1 MEDHSGRGEKEPWVG
16 ICLILK
22 CKSLYILKRRC
33 TNKGAKGEVSSVAEG
48 PGKGGMAIALNPSRQ
63 ISACPRVSAPIL
75 FVYGCVPERVIS
87 SGVIH
92 IKRPG
97 FIFTSFISLGV
108 EGRLLQL
115 WTMKRTSQILIHLSD
130 MLKCCFQRY
139 YKYAIAGLSGIKS
152 EFKIIKCKFKSWTIS
167 FKVDHSE
174 SEFSAQGHFQM
185 ATFLKVLEIFQAL
198 PLMKTSDLGL
208 MYKWFFS
215 TKPTEGLNSWLVSRR
230 ESLHFRARW
239 EPRLQTQTQTDTCM
253 NEWFSTA
260 TLLNI
265 SVIIS
270 CDRFVCFLN

>member
-115 WTMKRTSQILIHLSD
+115 
-130 MLKCCFQRY
+130 
-139 YKYAIAGLSGIKS
+139 
-152 EFKIIKCKFKSWTIS
+152 
-167 FKVDHSE
+167 
-174 SEFSAQGHFQM
+174 
-185 ATFLKVLEIFQAL
+185 
-198 PLMKTSDLGL
+198 
-208 MYKWFFS
+208 
-215 TKPTEGLNSWLVSRR
+215 
-230 ESLHFRARW
+230 
-239 EPRLQTQTQTDTCM
+239 
-253 NEWFSTA
+253 
-260 TLLNI
+260 
-265 SVIIS
+265 
-270 CDRFVCFLN
+270 